1 MLTLSLWGLNMT
13 LPIKAIDRLF
23 ERLGATYGEQWNRQW
38 ANIPITDV
46 KSAWAH
52 ELSGFAGQLEALAW
66 GLENLPE
73 RCPNVIEFR
82 NLCRRAPA
90 PELPRLPEPKA
101 DPERMRRELSKLGQ
115 IKQQVLAIKTL
126 DGKEWARRIIAKHEA
141 GENIRPVNLRFAQEA
156 LGIKA

>member
-1 MLTLSLWGLNMT
+1 MS

-23 ERLGATYGEQWNRQW
+23 ERLGATYGATWTRQW
-38 ANIPITDV
+38 ADIPIGDA

-52 ELSGFAGQLEALAW
+52 ELAGFNGQLEALAW

-73 RCPNVIEFR
+73 KCPNVIEFR

-115 IKQQVLAIKTL
+115 IKQQVLSVKTL
-126 DGKEWARRIIAKHEA
+126 DSKEWARRLIARHEG
-141 GENIRPVNLRFAQEA
+141 GENIKPVCLRFAREA
-156 LGIKA
+156 LGIVKVQ